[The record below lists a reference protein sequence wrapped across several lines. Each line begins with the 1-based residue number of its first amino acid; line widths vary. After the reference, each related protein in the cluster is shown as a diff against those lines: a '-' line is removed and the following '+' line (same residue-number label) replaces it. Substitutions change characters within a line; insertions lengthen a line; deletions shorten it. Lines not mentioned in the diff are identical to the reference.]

1 VPDPEA
7 EGVLLAMEEAE
18 PLALLMPDEA
28 AAEPEAAA
36 EAVGIE
42 ERVTPAALQRSTET
56 WVISVVCV
64 SIPIDRYRGECVETY
79 WPSHQQS
86 IAQARTTRGT
96 SGWSRGRWCTG
107 TLCRRASSR
116 SPGRQRRS
124 KEAEVLVRMWCK

>member
-7 EGVLLAMEEAE
+7 EGVLLATEEAE

-64 SIPIDRYRGECVETY
+64 SIRIDRYRGECVETY

-96 SGWSRGRWCTG
+96 SG
-107 TLCRRASSR
+107 
-116 SPGRQRRS
+116 
-124 KEAEVLVRMWCK
+124 